1 MEHMPYR
8 LGGLLYMPAFLDN
21 IADKIARQEI
31 PCLASIAFCLEDS
44 IRDAYVKEAE
54 TVLAK
59 TLLDLSRKELPEAD
73 LPMVFIRIRSAAHL
87 RSLYEEYDVIRE
99 MATGF
104 ILPKFDLGNA
114 EAYLETVRDINRESC
129 RKIYAMPI
137 LESRMIA
144 DLATRRD
151 ALVAL
156 KAMLDDVRPYV
167 LNVRVGGNDFSN
179 LYGLRRS
186 VHQTI
191 YDIGILQDILTDILN
206 VFSQEYVVSGPVW
219 DYFDN
224 GNGDEWKVGMEREL
238 ALDRLNGFIGKTA
251 IHPSQLPVIHR
262 SLAVEREDYEDAC
275 ALLEWDSHRT
285 GVARSVRGSRMNEF
299 KCHSAW
305 AKRIKILGDIYGMRE
320 EPILPMV
327 Y

>member
-1 MEHMPYR
+1 MRVENMPYR
-8 LGGLLYMPAFLDN
+8 LGGLLYMPAFQDN
-21 IADKIARQEI
+21 IADKIARKEI
-31 PCLASIAFCLEDS
+31 PCLTSLAFCLEDS

-54 TVLAK
+54 AVLAR
-59 TLLDLSRKELPEAD
+59 TLFDLSRRELPEAD
-73 LPMVFIRIRSAAHL
+73 LPMIFVRTRSAGHL

-114 EAYLETVRDINRESC
+114 EAYLETVRDLNRES
-129 RKIYAMPI
+129 RRRVYIMPI

-144 DLATRRD
+144 DLATRRE

-156 KAMLDDVRPYV
+156 KAMLDDARPYV

-186 VHQTI
+186 IRETI
-191 YDIGILQDILTDILN
+191 YDMGVVRDILMDILN

-224 GNGDEWKVGMEREL
+224 GSGDEWKMGLEREL

-251 IHPSQLPVIHR
+251 IHPSQLPLIHR

-275 ALLEWDSHRT
+275 ALLDWDSHRA
-285 GVARSVRGSRMNEF
+285 GVARSKRGNRMNEF

-305 AKRIKILGDIYGMRE
+305 AKRIKILGDIYGVRE
-320 EPILPMV
+320 
-327 Y
+327 